1 MTPVKPPV
9 KATDEL
15 LPDAGATG
23 ASADSVSELER
34 DAAAAV
40 IATRP
45 SKWAIHRH
53 LYDWVIGFA
62 HKKHSTW
69 ALFGLSFAESSFFPI
84 PPDVLL
90 LPMCLGKRSK
100 AWWFATVCTLASV
113 VGGIV
118 GYFIGYALWEAVDQY
133 VYRYVPGFTPE
144 TFERVARLYQ
154 AYDFW
159 IIFAAALT
167 PIPYKVFTIAA
178 GVFHVA
184 LLPFILASIIGR
196 GSRFYAEAA
205 LMYAFGPTILPFV
218 DRYFNLLSILF
229 TVLLVGGFL
238 LVKYV

>member
-1 MTPVKPPV
+1 MTPANP
-9 KATDEL
+9 TDET
-15 LPDAGATG
+15 LPEADARGAKVDDVT
-23 ASADSVSELER
+23 ELER
-34 DAAAAV
+34 DAAAAGA
-40 IATRP
+40 ATRP

-62 HKKHSTW
+62 HKRHSTW
-69 ALFGLSFAESSFFPI
+69 ALAGLSFAESSFFPI

-113 VGGIV
+113 LGGV
-118 GYFIGYALWEAVDQY
+118 AGYFIGYAAWEAVDQY
-133 VYRYVPGFTPE
+133 VFKYVPGFKPE
-144 TFERVARLYQ
+144 TFERVAKLYQ
-154 AYDFW
+154 EYDFW
-159 IIFAAALT
+159 IVFAAALT
-167 PIPYKVFTIAA
+167 PIPYKVFTIAG

-184 LLPFILASIIGR
+184 LVPFILASIVGR
-196 GSRFYAEAA
+196 GVRFFAEAA

-229 TVLLVGGFL
+229 TLLLIGGFV